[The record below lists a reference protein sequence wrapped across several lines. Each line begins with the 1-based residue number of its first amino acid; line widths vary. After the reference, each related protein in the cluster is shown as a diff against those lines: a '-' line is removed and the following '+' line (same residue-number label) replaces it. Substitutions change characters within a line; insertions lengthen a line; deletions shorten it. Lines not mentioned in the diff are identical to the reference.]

1 MVKLKLL
8 FVLFTNIKLGYGTET
23 ALLQYL
29 RYFPRDK
36 FEITV
41 LQSEYAPVENITNEI
56 LEELEDVNFLTI
68 KSYFIKFNRFVL
80 NGKVGMILKEILTP
94 FYFKMMKFLLKNTIK
109 QNGNFDCVYLFENN
123 HQYLFDKKDSII
135 IGSTHCWAPHS
146 NSIISRINTTLIA
159 NGLMWR
165 NIKAFHLLPG
175 QSWFSSLIPK
185 RESFTIANGVNLD
198 LFMPTPSTNGR
209 VKILYNS
216 RLEPCKGVDTLI
228 DSLTKF
234 NELEDYEFIIIGAG
248 SSEKKIQTLNLQ
260 NVKFLGGVKA
270 EELYKYYGEAD
281 IFVAPTTCDTFS
293 LVVAQ
298 ALSAGTP
305 CIVGK
310 ELQGTYDEFEK
321 IGFVKYINQDPLE
334 LKDALMSFVKNLES
348 LKEKIPLVRKV
359 AEDYLNWSSIA
370 KNLEKH
376 LLELT

>member
-1 MVKLKLL
+1 
-8 FVLFTNIKLGYGTET
+8 
-23 ALLQYL
+23 
-29 RYFPRDK
+29 
-36 FEITV
+36 
-41 LQSEYAPVENITNEI
+41 
-56 LEELEDVNFLTI
+56 
-68 KSYFIKFNRFVL
+68 
-80 NGKVGMILKEILTP
+80 
-94 FYFKMMKFLLKNTIK
+94 
-109 QNGNFDCVYLFENN
+109 
-123 HQYLFDKKDSII
+123 
-135 IGSTHCWAPHS
+135 
-146 NSIISRINTTLIA
+146 
-159 NGLMWR
+159 
-165 NIKAFHLLPG
+165 
-175 QSWFSSLIPK
+175 
-185 RESFTIANGVNLD
+185 
-198 LFMPTPSTNGR
+198 MPTPSTNGR

-359 AEDYLNWSSIA
+359 AEDYLDWSSIA